1 MAAFAYPI
9 AADDGGQAA
18 PGSLR
23 GALFI
28 AAGFAAAGV
37 GETRADQFT
46 KWRETGVGPTRNSE
60 HLSAG
65 SA

>member
-37 GETRADQFT
+37 GEKQGLARRGIQSTSLLALLKQ
-46 KWRETGVGPTRNSE
+46 
-60 HLSAG
+60 
-65 SA
+65 